1 MIKVTWS
8 PQFCLIHRKTNINN
22 IHETKKPMYE
32 RVCTF
37 EGPEYLATSDSIN
50 SPILSSDLEQ
60 LCVNIVKHIQ
70 EVSGGNI

>member
-8 PQFCLIHRKTNINN
+8 PQFCLIHRKTNKNSMK
-22 IHETKKPMYE
+22 EVRKPLFE

-37 EGPEYLATSDSIN
+37 EGPEYLSSSDSIS

-60 LCVNIVKHIQ
+60 LCVNIVKH
-70 EVSGGNI
+70 V